1 MPPEGTLL
9 EDRIEKYDF
18 VVIGGG
24 IAGASVAAHLAVE
37 GRLRLL
43 EREAQP
49 GYHSTGRSAALFS
62 EAYGTGIVRALT
74 RASRSALFAPEPG
87 FCSIPLV
94 RPRPVM
100 ALAHDGQAEA
110 LEFFIAA
117 TAPVESLERL
127 TASQAVA
134 ICPIVRPEPLIGA
147 VIGRH
152 TADIEVHELHQA
164 YLRLLKK
171 RGGSISTSAEV
182 IQLTQDGSGWR
193 IVTTAGTMWAT
204 TLINAA
210 GAWAA
215 QIGALA
221 GALDIGLRPLKRT
234 ACLVPA
240 PEGFAIDAWPMVVN
254 VAEEFYLKPDA
265 GMLLL
270 SPADETE
277 SLPCDAQADELD
289 VAIAVD
295 RVEQATTL
303 DVRRVARRWAGLR
316 SFVADSS
323 PVVGFDPIAPGFFWV
338 AGLGG
343 YGIQTAPALG
353 RIAAR
358 LAARREIEADIL
370 EHGIELDAIAPGR
383 SYRALRG
390 GHQIGV
396 ARL

>member
-1 MPPEGTLL
+1 M

-24 IAGASVAAHLAVE
+24 IAGASVAAHLAGE
-37 GRLRLL
+37 GRIRLL
-43 EREAQP
+43 EREEQP

-62 EAYGTGIVRALT
+62 EAYGSDVVRALT
-74 RASRSALFAPEPG
+74 RASRRAFYAPESG
-87 FCSIPLV
+87 FCSISLV
-94 RPRPVM
+94 RPRSVM
-100 ALAHDGQAEA
+100 ALAHEGQAEA
-110 LEFFIAA
+110 LEYFIAA
-117 TAPVESLERL
+117 TAPVERLERL
-127 TASQAVA
+127 TASEAAA
-134 ICPIVRPEPLIGA
+134 ICPIVRPEQLIGA

-164 YLRLLKK
+164 YLRLLKR

-182 IQLTQDGSGWR
+182 TQLTRDGSGWR
-193 IVTTAGTMWAT
+193 IVTTAGAMWAT
-204 TLINAA
+204 TIVNAA

-221 GALDIGLRPLKRT
+221 GALNIGLRPLKRT

-240 PEGFAIDAWPMVVN
+240 PEGFAIDAWPMVLN

-277 SLPCDAQADELD
+277 SAPCDAQADELD
-289 VAIAVD
+289 IAIAID

-303 DVRRVARRWAGLR
+303 NVRRVARRWAGLR

-323 PVVGFDPIAPGFFWV
+323 PVVGYDPIAPGFFWV
-338 AGLGG
+338 AALGG
-343 YGIQTAPALG
+343 YGIQTAPAIG

-358 LAARREIEADIL
+358 LAARREVETDIL
-370 EHGIELDAIAPGR
+370 EHGIDLAAIAPDR
-383 SYRALRG
+383 SYRVPAG

-396 ARL
+396 TRR

>member
-1 MPPEGTLL
+1 MVDT
-9 EDRIEKYDF
+9 IEKYDF

-24 IAGASVAAHLAVE
+24 IAGASVAAHLAAE

-43 EREAQP
+43 EREEQP

-62 EAYGTGIVRALT
+62 EAYGTDVVRALT
-74 RASRSALFAPEPG
+74 RASRRAFYAPESG
-87 FCSIPLV
+87 FCGIPLV
-94 RPRPVM
+94 RPRSVM
-100 ALAHDGQAEA
+100 VLAHEGQAEA
-110 LEFFIAA
+110 LEYFIAA
-117 TAPVESLERL
+117 TAPVERLERL
-127 TASQAVA
+127 TASEAAA
-134 ICPIVRPEPLIGA
+134 ICPIVRPEQLIGA
-147 VIGRH
+147 AIGRH

-171 RGGSISTSAEV
+171 RGGSIRTSAEV
-182 IQLTQDGSGWR
+182 TQLTHDSSGWR

-204 TLINAA
+204 TIVNAA

-221 GALDIGLRPLKRT
+221 GALNVGLRPLKRT

-240 PEGFAIDAWPMVVN
+240 PEGFAIDAWPMVLN

-270 SPADETE
+270 SPADEAE
-277 SLPCDAQADELD
+277 SSPCDAQADELD
-289 VAIAVD
+289 IAIAID

-303 DVRRVARRWAGLR
+303 NVRRVARRWAGLR

-323 PVVGFDPIAPGFFWV
+323 PVVGYDPIAPGFFWV
-338 AGLGG
+338 AALGG

-358 LAARREIEADIL
+358 LAARREVETDIL
-370 EHGIELDAIAPGR
+370 EHGIELAAISPGR
-383 SYRALRG
+383 SYRVPSD

-396 ARL
+396 ARG